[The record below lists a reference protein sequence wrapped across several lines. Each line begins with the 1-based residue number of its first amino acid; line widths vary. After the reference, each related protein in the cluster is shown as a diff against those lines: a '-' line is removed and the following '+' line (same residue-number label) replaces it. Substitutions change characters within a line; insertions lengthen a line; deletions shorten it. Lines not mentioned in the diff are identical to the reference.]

1 MAIEKAAVI
10 GAGLMGGGIA
20 AHIANAGH
28 DVVLLDIVPADGGNR
43 SALAEASVA
52 RMLKTEPAP
61 FMEKADAKR
70 IVTGNVE
77 DDLQLL
83 ADADWIVEAV
93 IEKADAKQA
102 IYRQIDAVRKE
113 GSIVSS
119 NTSTIPSSVLLDGMP
134 AAFARDFL
142 ITHFFNPPRY
152 MRLLEVVAGPETR
165 ADAVD
170 AVCDFADRKLGKG
183 VVPCNDTPGFIANR
197 IGTYWLV
204 LAVRAALE
212 DGVTVEE
219 ADAVLGR
226 PIGVPKTGIFGLID
240 LVGLDLMPLVGRSL
254 KDALPE
260 DDPFHAV
267 YDEPALIGRMIEE
280 GYIGR
285 KGKGGF
291 YRLKPDSET
300 KEKEVLDLQT
310 GEYGPARRPR
320 LESVEQAGR
329 SLRTLFEFPDRCGAY
344 AWRVMSGTLAYAAG
358 LVPEIA
364 GDIEAVDRAMR
375 LGYNWKR
382 GPFELID
389 EVGAG
394 WFADRLA
401 GEGRAV
407 PPLLKAAAEGEGFY
421 RAAEDGGSHHL
432 AGSGRYAPLVRPAGV
447 LLLSD
452 IKRTTKPLARNGS
465 ASLWDIGDGV
475 ACLEFHSKMNAL
487 DTEIMA
493 LVAQSVETVGGGMKA
508 LVIHNE
514 GSNFSVGMNLGL
526 ALFVVNVGAWPMIE
540 ETVKQGQEAF
550 RALKFAPFPV
560 VGAPAGM
567 ALGGGCEVLLHC
579 DAVQAHAE
587 SYMGLVE
594 VGVGLVPGWGGCKEM
609 MLRGLTSGR
618 TGFGGAMPAISRVF
632 ETIGTA
638 KVSRSAKEA
647 QKLGFLREGDGI
659 SANRDRLL
667 ADAKARALALA
678 ADYAP
683 PEPATVKLPG
693 KTAQVA
699 LKMAVRGLAKTRKA
713 TPHDLVVV
721 EHLGNVLTG
730 GETDA
735 TREVSEDRLS
745 ELEREALLA
754 LIRTPAT
761 IARMEHML
769 ETGKPLRN

>member
-28 DVVLLDIVPADGGNR
+28 DVVLLDIVPDGASERNALADG
-43 SALAEASVA
+43 AVA
-52 RMLKTEPAP
+52 RMLKTDPAP
-61 FMEKADAKR
+61 FMEKADARR
-70 IVTGNVE
+70 ITTGNVE
-77 DDLQLL
+77 DHLDLL

-93 IEKADAKQA
+93 IERVDAKQA
-102 IYRQIDAVRKE
+102 VYAKIDAVRKA

-119 NTSTIPSSVLLDGMP
+119 NTSTIPARMLLDGMP
-134 AAFARDFL
+134 EAFARDFL

-165 ADAVD
+165 ADAVA

-204 LAVRAALE
+204 LAVRAAME
-212 DGVTVEE
+212 GGVTVEE
-219 ADAVLGR
+219 ADALLSR
-226 PIGVPKTGIFGLID
+226 PIGVPKTGVFGLID

-254 KDALPE
+254 KDSLPGS
-260 DDPFHAV
+260 DAFHAV
-267 YDEPALIGRMIEE
+267 YDEPALVKSMIEQ

-300 KEKEVLDLQT
+300 KEKQVIDLES
-310 GEYGPARRPR
+310 GEYGPALRPR

-329 SLRTLFEFPDRCGAY
+329 SLRALFEFPDKCGEY

-364 GDIEAVDRAMR
+364 GDVEAVDRAMR

-382 GPFELID
+382 GPFALID

-394 WFADRLA
+394 WFAEKLA
-401 GEGRAV
+401 GEGREV
-407 PPLLKAAAEGEGFY
+407 PPLLRAATEGGGFHRLAEG
-421 RAAEDGGSHHL
+421 RAEHLDGGCRYVPL
-432 AGSGRYAPLVRPAGV
+432 ARPAGV

-452 IKRTTKPLARNGS
+452 IKRTARPLAKNGS

-493 LVAQSVETVGGGMKA
+493 MVTQSVETVGGGMRA

-526 ALFVVNVGAWPMIE
+526 ALFVVNVGAWSMIE
-540 ETVKQGQEAF
+540 ETIEEGQAAF
-550 RALKFAPFPV
+550 RSLKFAPFPV
-560 VGAPAGM
+560 VGAPSGM
-567 ALGGGCEVLLHC
+567 ALGGGCEILLHC

-609 MLRGLTSGR
+609 MVRALTSGK
-618 TGFGGAMPAISRVF
+618 TGFGGAMPAVSRVF
-632 ETIGTA
+632 ETIGLA
-638 KVSRSAKEA
+638 KVSRSAKQA
-647 QKLGFLREGDGI
+647 RGLGFLREGDGI

-678 ADYAP
+678 DGYAP

-693 KTAQVA
+693 KTGRVA

-730 GETDA
+730 GDTDT
-735 TREVSEDRLS
+735 TREVPEDRLS

-754 LIRTPAT
+754 LIRTPGT

>member
-1 MAIEKAAVI
+1 MAIQKAAVI

-28 DVVLLDIVPADGGNR
+28 DVVLLDIVPDGAKDRN
-43 SALAEASVA
+43 ALAEGSVA
-52 RMLKTEPAP
+52 RMLKTDPAP
-61 FMEKADAKR
+61 FMEKSDAKR
-70 IVTGNVE
+70 ITTGNVE
-77 DDLQLL
+77 DHLDLVS
-83 ADADWIVEAV
+83 DADWIVEAV
-93 IEKADAKQA
+93 IERTDAKQA
-102 IYRQIDAVRKE
+102 IYRQLDSVRKA

-119 NTSTIPSSVLLDGMP
+119 NTSTIPSATLLGGMP
-134 AAFARDFL
+134 ESFARDFL

-152 MRLLEVVAGPETR
+152 MRLLEVVAGPATR
-165 ADAVD
+165 PDAVTH
-170 AVCDFADRKLGKG
+170 VCDFADRKLGKG

-204 LAVRAALE
+204 AAVRAAVE
-212 DGVTVEE
+212 GGVTVEE

-226 PIGVPKTGIFGLID
+226 PVGVPKTGIFGLID

-254 KDALPE
+254 RDALPE
-260 DDPFHAV
+260 SDAFHAV
-267 YDEPALIGRMIEE
+267 YDEPAFIAEMIES

-300 KEKEVLDLQT
+300 KEKEVRDLAT
-310 GEYGPARRPR
+310 GEYGPAQRPR

-329 SLRTLFEFPDRCGAY
+329 SLRKLFEHPDKTGAY
-344 AWRVMSGTLAYAAG
+344 AWQVMSATLAYTAG

-364 GDIEAVDRAMR
+364 DDVEAVDRAMR
-375 LGYNWKR
+375 LGYAWKR
-382 GPFELID
+382 GPFEMID
-389 EVGAG
+389 SVGAD
-394 WFADRLA
+394 WFAEKLA
-401 GEGRAV
+401 AEGREV
-407 PPLLKAAAEGEGFY
+407 PPLLQAAADAGGFY
-421 RAAEDGGSHHL
+421 RVADGRATHL
-432 AGSGRYAPLVRPAGV
+432 AGGGKHVPLARPDGV

-452 IKRTTKPLARNGS
+452 IKQTAKPLARNAS

-526 ALFVVNVGAWPMIE
+526 ALFVVNVGAWQMIE
-540 ETVKQGQEAF
+540 ETAKRGQDAF
-550 RALKFAPFPV
+550 KALKFAPFPV
-560 VGAPAGM
+560 VGAPSGM

-594 VGVGLVPGWGGCKEM
+594 VGVGIVPGWGGCKEM
-609 MLRGLTSGR
+609 MLRALNAGR
-618 TGFGGAMPAISRVF
+618 PGFGGAMPAISRVF
-632 ETIGTA
+632 ETIGMA

-647 QKLGFLREGDGI
+647 RKLGFLREGDGI
-659 SANRDRLL
+659 TANRDRLL

-678 ADYAP
+678 EDYAP

-693 KTAQVA
+693 KTGRVA

-713 TPHDLVVV
+713 TAHDLVVV
-721 EHLGNVLTG
+721 EHLGNILTG
-730 GETDA
+730 GDTDT
-735 TREVSEDRLS
+735 TREVPEDRLS
-745 ELEREALLA
+745 DLEREALLA

>member
-1 MAIEKAAVI
+1 MAIQKAAVI

-28 DVVLLDIVPADGGNR
+28 NVVLLDIVPKDGGKR
-43 SALAEASVA
+43 SALAEGAVA

-61 FMEKADAKR
+61 FMTKADARR
-70 IVTGNVE
+70 IATGNIE
-77 DDLQLL
+77 DHLHLL
-83 ADADWIVEAV
+83 SDADWIVEAV
-93 IEKADAKQA
+93 IERVDAKQA
-102 IYRQIDAVRKE
+102 IYRKIDSARKKGRHRLLQHLHHPVQRAARRDARRVRA
-113 GSIVSS
+113 GF
-119 NTSTIPSSVLLDGMP
+119 PHHPLLQP
-134 AAFARDFL
+134 AALHAALGGGGGAADPGGGSGGRLRLRRPQARQRAWCRA
-142 ITHFFNPPRY
+142 T
-152 MRLLEVVAGPETR
+152 TR
-165 ADAVD
+165 RASSPT
-170 AVCDFADRKLGKG
+170 G
-183 VVPCNDTPGFIANR
+183 

-204 LAVRAALE
+204 AAVRAALE

-219 ADAVLGR
+219 ADALLSR
-226 PIGVPKTGIFGLID
+226 PIGVPKTGAFGLLD

-254 KDALPE
+254 RDALPE
-260 DDPFHAV
+260 SDAFHAV
-267 YDEPALIGRMIEE
+267 YDEPAIIASMIES
-280 GYIGR
+280 GYTGR

-291 YRLKPDSET
+291 YRLKPDSAT
-300 KEKEVLDLQT
+300 KEKEVLDFAT

-320 LESVEQAGR
+320 LESIEQAGS
-329 SLRTLFEFPDRCGAY
+329 SLHALFEFPDRTGAY

-364 GDIEAVDRAMR
+364 GDVEAVDRAMR

-382 GPFELID
+382 GLFALID

-394 WFADRLA
+394 WFADKLA
-401 GEGRAV
+401 AEGREV
-407 PPLLKAAAEGEGFY
+407 PPLLRAAAEGGGFHRIADG
-421 RAAEDGGSHHL
+421 RAEHL
-432 AGSGRYAPLVRPAGV
+432 AGSGGYVPFTRPEGV

-452 IKRTTKPLARNGS
+452 IKRGAKPLARNGS

-487 DTEIMA
+487 DADIMA
-493 LVAQSVETVGGGMKA
+493 LVERSVEIVGGGMRA

-540 ETVKQGQEAF
+540 ESVAQGQAAF
-550 RALKFAPFPV
+550 KTLKFAPFPV
-560 VGAPAGM
+560 VGAPTGM
-567 ALGGGCEVLLHC
+567 ALGGGCEILLHC

-587 SYMGLVE
+587 SYIGLVE
-594 VGVGLVPGWGGCKEM
+594 AGVGLVPGWGGCKEM
-609 MLRGLTSGR
+609 MLRGLGGGR
-618 TGFGGAMPAISRVF
+618 PGFGGAMPAISKVF
-632 ETIGTA
+632 ETIGMA

-647 QKLGFLREGDGI
+647 RALGFLREGDGI

-667 ADAKARALALA
+667 ADAKARALALV
-678 ADYAP
+678 ADYTP

-693 KTAQVA
+693 KTGRVA
-699 LKMAVRGLAKTRKA
+699 LKMAVRGLAKTRRA
-713 TPHDLVVV
+713 TPHDVVVV

-735 TREVSEDRLS
+735 TREVPEDRLS

>member
-20 AHIANAGH
+20 AHIANAGL
-28 DVVLLDIVPADGGNR
+28 DVVLLDIVPDGGGNR
-43 SALAEASVA
+43 SALAEGAVA
-52 RMLKTEPAP
+52 RMLKTDPAP

-70 IVTGNVE
+70 IATGNIE
-77 DDLQLL
+77 DHLHLL
-83 ADADWIVEAV
+83 SDADWIVEAV
-93 IEKADAKQA
+93 IERVDAKQA
-102 IYRQIDAVRKE
+102 VYAKIDSVRKE
-113 GSIVSS
+113 GAIVSS

-134 AAFARDFL
+134 EAFARDFL

-152 MRLLEVVAGPETR
+152 MRLLEVVAGPKTR
-165 ADAVD
+165 ADAV
-170 AVCDFADRKLGKG
+170 AQICEFADRKLGKG
-183 VVPCNDTPGFIANR
+183 VVACNDTPGFIANR

-204 LAVRAALE
+204 AAVRAAVE
-212 DGVTVEE
+212 GGVTVEE
-219 ADAVLGR
+219 ADALLSR
-226 PIGVPKTGIFGLID
+226 PIGVPKTGVFGLID

-254 KDALPE
+254 RDTLPAS
-260 DDPFHAV
+260 DPFHAV
-267 YDEPALIGRMIEE
+267 YDEPAFINEMIES

-291 YRLKPDSET
+291 YRLKPDSAT
-300 KEKEVLDLQT
+300 KEKEVRDLAS
-310 GEYGPARRPR
+310 GAYGPARRPR
-320 LESVEQAGR
+320 LESIEEAGR
-329 SLRTLFEFPDRCGAY
+329 SLRALFEYPDKTGAY

-364 GDIEAVDRAMR
+364 DDVEAVDRAMR
-375 LGYNWKR
+375 LGYAWKR

-389 EVGAG
+389 EVGAA
-394 WFADRLA
+394 WFAGKLA
-401 GEGRAV
+401 DEGRAV
-407 PPLLKAAAEGEGFY
+407 PPLLQAAADAGGFY
-421 RAAEDGGSHHL
+421 RIVDGRAEHL
-432 AGSGRYAPLVRPAGV
+432 AGSGRYAPLVRPEGV

-452 IKRTTKPLARNGS
+452 IKRSTKPLARNGS

-475 ACLEFHSKMNAL
+475 ACLEFHAKMNAL

-493 LVAQSVETVGGGMKA
+493 LVAQSVEIVSGGMKA

-540 ETVKQGQEAF
+540 ETAKQGQEAF
-550 RALKFAPFPV
+550 KALKFAPFPV
-560 VGAPAGM
+560 VGAPSGM

-594 VGVGLVPGWGGCKEM
+594 VGVGLVPGWGGCKELM
-609 MLRGLTSGR
+609 VRALTAGR
-618 TGFGGAMPAISRVF
+618 PGFGGAMPAVSKVF
-632 ETIGTA
+632 ETIGLA
-638 KVSRSAKEA
+638 KVSRSAKQA
-647 QKLGFLREGDGI
+647 RGLGFLREGDGI

-667 ADAKARALALA
+667 ADAKAKALALA
-678 ADYAP
+678 EGYAP
-683 PEPATVKLPG
+683 PEPAVVKLPG
-693 KTAQVA
+693 KTGRVA

-713 TPHDLVVV
+713 TPHDLVVI

-754 LIRTPAT
+754 LIRMPAT

>member
-1 MAIEKAAVI
+1 MAIGKAAVI

-28 DVVLLDIVPADGGNR
+28 DVVLLDIVPAGGGNR
-43 SALAEASVA
+43 NALAEGAVA
-52 RMLKTEPAP
+52 RMLKTDPAP
-61 FMEKADAKR
+61 FMAKADARR
-70 IVTGNVE
+70 IVTGNIE
-77 DDLQLL
+77 DHLHLL
-83 ADADWIVEAV
+83 GDADWIVEAV
-93 IEKADAKQA
+93 IETVEAKQA
-102 IYRQIDAVRKE
+102 IYRKIDSVRKK
-113 GSIVSS
+113 GSVVSS
-119 NTSTIPSSVLLDGMP
+119 NTSTIPSRVLLDGMP
-134 AAFARDFL
+134 SAFARDFL

-152 MRLLEVVAGPETR
+152 MRLLEVVAGPASR
-165 ADAVD
+165 ADAVA

-204 LAVRAALE
+204 AAVRAAVE

-226 PIGVPKTGIFGLID
+226 PMGVPKTGVFGLID

-254 KDALPE
+254 RDALPE

-267 YDEPALIGRMIEE
+267 YDEPAFIGKMIES
-280 GYIGR
+280 GHTGR

-291 YRLKPDSET
+291 YRLKPDSAT
-300 KEKEVLDLQT
+300 KEKEVLDLRS
-310 GEYGPARRPR
+310 GAYGPARRPR

-329 SLRTLFEFPDRCGAY
+329 SLPALFEHPDKTGAY

-364 GDIEAVDRAMR
+364 DDVEAVDRAMR

-389 EVGAG
+389 AIGAG
-394 WFADRLA
+394 WFARKLA
-401 GEGRAV
+401 DEGRAV
-407 PPLLKAAAEGEGFY
+407 PPLLRAAADGDGFY
-421 RAAEDGGSHHL
+421 RVAGDGSAHHL
-432 AGSGRYAPLVRPAGV
+432 AGGGRYTPLTRPAGV

-452 IKRTTKPLARNGS
+452 IKRGARPLARNGS

-487 DTEIMA
+487 DTDIMA
-493 LVAQSVETVGGGMKA
+493 LVAQAVEIVGGEMRA

-540 ETVKQGQEAF
+540 ESVKQGQAAF
-550 RALKFAPFPV
+550 KALKYAPFPV

-587 SYMGLVE
+587 SYIGLVE
-594 VGVGLVPGWGGCKEM
+594 AGVGLVPGWGGCKEM
-609 MLRGLTSGR
+609 MLRGLNSGR

-632 ETIGTA
+632 ETIGLA

-647 QKLGFLREGDGI
+647 RGLGFLREGDGI

-667 ADAKARALALA
+667 ADAKAKALALA
-678 ADYAP
+678 ADYTP
-683 PEPATVKLPG
+683 PEPAAVKLPG

-730 GETDA
+730 GDTDA